1 MEHLTLTFE
10 SEGNERHFLLTTGE
24 ELTKSLERGY
34 VDLCAESSR
43 IINEDPAVS
52 LVEEISN
59 ERSAGYPVLIE
70 LDQLDKRLVPISSVK
85 LVHFQDEKNLRNQQQ
100 SISSMHS
107 ISSMNT
113 AVHPNMFLGESQD
126 VIPPPVGDDQ
136 LLARLER
143 RSAAV
148 MATVVARKSQG
159 IGGEFI
165 NAVLKGEP
173 SQNSLIRA
181 IANLRHG
188 KSSSEDKTA
197 SFLKI
202 LAENMIELDGG
213 QISPS
218 KMLDIVNSA
227 FIELELKDEI
237 SIRVLEDLKS
247 FSGSLAGRTAEA
259 RSFTPIPL
267 RIDDSPAS
275 DIYAIANLIVMR
287 PQLSDLLE
295 WPVAEHGS
303 NEDQFMTAAYLL
315 GLTEERRLLPAT
327 MRPMA
332 LDDVLVI
339 AISDALANNLETIP
353 DTHDHVKLSTRPS
366 GGLSINGSPVNRF
379 GPTWEIPATAPPSK
393 PESTSPSKNEQIAP
407 PQDELSELIDELSQL
422 LEKGL
427 QMLSRLG
434 QVARSQRAIQAE
446 TPEKSQRSASPSKPA
461 ASKKSKVGSAALPH
475 VDEKDR

>member
-1 MEHLTLTFE
+1 MNHLTLTFE
-10 SEGNERHFLLTTGE
+10 SEGNEKLFLLTTGE

-34 VDLCAESSR
+34 VDLCAENSR
-43 IINEDPAVS
+43 IVKENPAVS
-52 LVEEISN
+52 LVDEISN
-59 ERSAGYPVLIE
+59 ERSAGYPILIE
-70 LDQLDKRLVPISSVK
+70 LAQFDKRLMPIASVK
-85 LVHFQDEKNLRNQQQ
+85 LVHFRDEKNLRNQQQ

-113 AVHPNMFLGESQD
+113 AVDLNMFLGESQD

-143 RSAAV
+143 RAAAV
-148 MATVVARKSQG
+148 MATVVARKSPG

-165 NAVLKGEP
+165 NSLLKGNP
-173 SQNSLIRA
+173 SENSLIRT

-188 KSSSEDKTA
+188 NSSSEDKTA

-202 LAENMIELDGG
+202 LAGNLIELDGG

-218 KMLDIVNSA
+218 KMLDIMKTA
-227 FIELELKDEI
+227 FDDLELEDET
-237 SIRVLEDLKS
+237 SIQVLEDLKS

-259 RSFTPIPL
+259 KPFTPIPT
-267 RIDDSPAS
+267 RIDDSPLSNIHAV
-275 DIYAIANLIVMR
+275 ANLLVMR
-287 PQLSDLLE
+287 PQLSDLLD

-303 NEDQFMTAAYLL
+303 REDQFMAAAYLL
-315 GLTEERRLLPAT
+315 GLTEERRLLPST

-332 LDDVLVI
+332 LDNVLVI

-353 DTHDHVKLSTRPS
+353 ETQGLVNLSTRPS

-379 GPTWEIPATAPPSK
+379 GPTWDTPPTASSSK
-393 PESTSPSKNEQIAP
+393 PESTSSRKNEQIAP
-407 PQDELSELIDELSQL
+407 TQDELSELINELSEL

-427 QMLSRLG
+427 QMLLRLG
-434 QVARSQRAIQAE
+434 QVARSQGATHVE
-446 TPEKSQRSASPSKPA
+446 TSEKSQRKAGSNRPA
-461 ASKKSKVGSAALPH
+461 ASKKSKVGSAALPLI
-475 VDEKDR
+475 DEQDS